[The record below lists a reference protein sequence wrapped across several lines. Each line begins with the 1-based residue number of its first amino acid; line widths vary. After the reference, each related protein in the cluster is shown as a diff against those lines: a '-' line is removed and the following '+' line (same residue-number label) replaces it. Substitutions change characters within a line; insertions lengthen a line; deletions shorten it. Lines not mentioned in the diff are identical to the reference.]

1 LPTSQGELV
10 RDVLAEYGAL
20 TRAHL
25 LRYVQFSA
33 GHAPL
38 WQMVSDYPTRGGRA
52 LRGSLCIAAAR
63 AFGAEARDALCSAVS
78 LELLHNAFLV
88 HDDIEDESEERRGQP
103 ALHRLHGVA
112 AAINV
117 GDATTIAALQPLIAN
132 RRTMGPRLALRVL
145 EETERMARES
155 VEGQALELAWRAQT
169 SIELCEKDYLRM
181 ILKKTCWY
189 TSIYPCRVG
198 ALIGSRDRLDLDRYI
213 RFGFLLGA
221 AFQIQDDLLNLVGDQ
236 KDYGKEICGDIVE
249 GKRTLMLIHLY
260 GQLDG
265 DDAARLARFLHE
277 PRSQRSDEEMRWVR
291 AAFERHGSIDYGR
304 AMAHGLAGA
313 AMHEA
318 EQVFNELP
326 ESRDKQFLYA
336 LGSWVLERC

>member
-1 LPTSQGELV
+1 VPTTQGELV

-25 LRYVQFSA
+25 LRYVQA
-33 GHAPL
+33 TGDHAPL
-38 WQMVSDYPTRGGRA
+38 WQMVSDYPMRGGRS

-63 AFGAEARDALCSAVS
+63 AFGAGTREALCSAVS
-78 LELLHNAFLV
+78 LELMHNAFLV

-117 GDATTIAALQPLIAN
+117 GDATSIAALQPLIAN
-132 RRTMGPRLALRVL
+132 RHTMGPRLALRVL
-145 EETERMARES
+145 EETERMARET
-155 VEGQALELAWRAQT
+155 VEGQALELAWRART
-169 SIELCEKDYLRM
+169 SVDLDEKDYLRM

-189 TSIYPCRVG
+189 TTIYPCRVG

-221 AFQIQDDLLNLVGDQ
+221 AFQIQDDLLNLIGDQ
-236 KDYGKEICGDIVE
+236 HDYGKEICGDIVE
-249 GKRTLMLIHLY
+249 GKRTLMLIHLH

-265 DDAARLARFLHE
+265 EDAGRLSRFLHR
-277 PRSQRSDEEMRWVR
+277 PRSQRSTDDMRWVH

-318 EQVFNELP
+318 EQVFGDLP
-326 ESRDKQFLYA
+326 ESRDKRFLYA